1 MNTVISRVILC
12 VAFAKTLLLC
22 FVSSIAQSAFA
33 QVPENAYATSSTGS
47 WTCKYGFKRT
57 GDECRKIEI
66 PTNARLNHSGSD
78 WVCNYGFERK
88 GSKCQEVIVPEN
100 ARLSHTGSWWLCN
113 PGFRKTG
120 NTCEQ
125 IPIPENGRLNTSG
138 TDWVCNSGFKKSAGQ
153 CEKVQIPQNAEL
165 TYTGNSWR
173 CKRNFIKRDLQCI
186 TVGEATDDE
195 IRREVIAQ
203 SIASYPGNCPCPY
216 FSDSAGR
223 SCGGRSAYSRAGG
236 HSPLCYPNDVSQQ
249 AVSNYRRTHSN

>member
-1 MNTVISRVILC
+1 VKTITSYFLSCVFKINVRLLC
-12 VAFAKTLLLC
+12 ALC
-22 FVSSIAQSAFA
+22 FVTSPLFA
-33 QVPENAYATSSTGS
+33 QVPENAHATSSTGS
-47 WTCKYGFKRT
+47 WTCNHGFKRV
-57 GDECRKIEI
+57 GNECRKIEI

-78 WVCNYGFERK
+78 WVCDYGFERY
-88 GSKCQEVIVPEN
+88 GGKCAKVIVPEN
-100 ARLSHTGSWWLCN
+100 ARLSHSGSWWLCN

-138 TDWVCNSGFKKSAGQ
+138 TDWVCNSGFKKSAGR
-153 CEKVQIPQNAEL
+153 CDKVQVPQNAEL
-165 TYTGNSWR
+165 TYAGNSWR

-223 SCGGRSAYSRAGG
+223 SCGGRSAYSRPGG

-249 AVSNYRRTHSN
+249 AVSNFRRTNSN